1 MLINT
6 TRRATESQYVLHKSL
21 ITVNN
26 LIKSEILYYAFV
38 VVFNMSPTPS
48 QELVACY
55 ITVCRLLRM
64 FYNLGPRVFWVF
76 FQSGVFSTEF

>member
-21 ITVNN
+21 IVNN